1 VNGVAQVPREQSDT
15 KAEIRAVALELFA
28 RQGFDKTSL
37 RQIAER
43 LGVTKAALYYH
54 YPSKN
59 DLLLALLAPLH
70 EDMDALFAR
79 FADGP
84 AEPRDL
90 LGAFYDV
97 CVRHGAL
104 LMAVL
109 TDLGALDGVGLV
121 DSVLEWRDRLDVM
134 LVGADAPTPA
144 RMSAVMAIGGL
155 QDVAVGFDARE
166 AAAHRDHAVDTA
178 LAALAVGTPGMD

>member
-1 VNGVAQVPREQSDT
+1 VAQVPREQSDT

-70 EDMDALFAR
+70 EDMDALFNR

-84 AEPRDL
+84 VEPRVL

-104 LMAVL
+104 MAAVL

-121 DSVLEWRDRLDVM
+121 DAVLEWRHRLDVL